1 MRMSSPRDI
10 ASIDDWVRHHTSEE
24 QAASVKASLPSL
36 PVGTAWVWSPGWLG
50 ILKQIK
56 VRKARTF
63 DSSATPLPGQIRVEP
78 KRMAP
83 IDLERLGQRIGAT
96 LERAKAEDPREL
108 RAQIADLQRQ
118 LRAQP
123 EPDIVRIDVPVISAA
138 DRDQI
143 VQAAGATRDRA
154 AEHLQA
160 FTELVGKL
168 GSITAQL
175 QVTTTGEALPREAVQ
190 RPAAPQS
197 PQSLPAPTTAT
208 KGAPLSA
215 VPRAEPRADR
225 VALKAG
231 ARRMLEV
238 LARIQPLQVTRAQLS
253 TLARMKVTGGT
264 FGTYYSILR
273 RNGFLS
279 EVDGGLLA
287 LTDAGREA
295 VGARL
300 PTTPLD
306 PQAVQ
311 EQWRAV
317 LKAGARTML
326 DALVAA
332 WPRPMTRTD
341 LAVAADLEPSGGTFG
356 TYLSTLRR
364 NGLAVVDGDQV
375 RAAEILFLGAG

>member
-1 MRMSSPRDI
+1 
-10 ASIDDWVRHHTSEE
+10 
-24 QAASVKASLPSL
+24 
-36 PVGTAWVWSPGWLG
+36 
-50 ILKQIK
+50 
-56 VRKARTF
+56 
-63 DSSATPLPGQIRVEP
+63 
-78 KRMAP
+78 
-83 IDLERLGQRIGAT
+83 
-96 LERAKAEDPREL
+96 
-108 RAQIADLQRQ
+108 
-118 LRAQP
+118 
-123 EPDIVRIDVPVISAA
+123 
-138 DRDQI
+138 
-143 VQAAGATRDRA
+143 
-154 AEHLQA
+154 
-160 FTELVGKL
+160 
-168 GSITAQL
+168 
-175 QVTTTGEALPREAVQ
+175 
-190 RPAAPQS
+190 
-197 PQSLPAPTTAT
+197 
-208 KGAPLSA
+208 
-215 VPRAEPRADR
+215 
-225 VALKAG
+225 
-231 ARRMLEV
+231 
-238 LARIQPLQVTRAQLS
+238 
-253 TLARMKVTGGT
+253 MKVTGGT